1 MKINSV
7 GIEAYRQLTGDN
19 QVNKKTV
26 PGENASRTEQSNRIA
41 IPGQGKIPGSKLAV
55 QLQKGSFLDMLSV
68 EEKKALEM
76 LFERFRSAEL
86 ESGSYG
92 KKSATDAGH
101 LGKIVDVKL

>member
-7 GIEAYRQLTGDN
+7 GIEAYRQLTGDS

-26 PGENASRTEQSNRIA
+26 SSDSASKAEQSNRIA

-55 QLQKGSFLDMLSV
+55 QLQKGNFIDMLSP
-68 EEKKALEM
+68 EEKKALNL
-76 LFERFRSAEL
+76 LFERFRAAEL

-92 KKSATDAGH
+92 KKSAADASH